1 MNVNYSNEKLN
12 LILANENNLN
22 SISEFLY
29 PNELINLSLSNKK
42 INTQSQKYLIYSMIN
57 TYGIQETYFRKKIF
71 FEFNNKNILEFFFIK
86 TEKIFNKFSHKNKKM
101 INLYI
106 FLFLFIGL
114 DLSTLF
120 LAMKINNDIKNKN
133 DIIILSPLLCIWICS
148 IVFYII
154 YIIRKKKYKNKIK
167 KMIEINKNKLV
178 YHTKENLQKLYDLLM
193 LRVKNKNNNL
203 FEDMIIIIIYIF
215 IPVCFKLIF
224 SIKYKTSFIIFS
236 SLYFSFSIF
245 YHFFKLLQKCY
256 QKKKRNYKQF
266 YINKEIDKNDIRKN
280 IKNSKNKIVQNE
292 VNKHKTIFSSVF
304 HNIFFFIV
312 KIFLSILFT
321 KHFFS
326 EIGNKLDSSSKKGW
340 IKLFI
345 PLYICYIPI
354 IGFSILHLISYN
366 KILKH
371 RLCILTCT
379 FIPILLCF
387 FISSVLF
394 PLILEERIK
403 LSAYSIPILC
413 FIGTIFV
420 VIHNYY
426 LHK

>member
-1 MNVNYSNEKLN
+1 MNANYSNEKLN
-12 LILANENNLN
+12 LILSNENNLN

-42 INTQSQKYLIYSMIN
+42 INTQSQKHLIYSMIN

-71 FEFNNKNILEFFFIK
+71 FELNNKSVLEYFFIK
-86 TEKIFNKFSHKNKKM
+86 TEKIFNKFSHKNKKL

-106 FLFLFIGL
+106 FLLLFIGL

-154 YIIRKKKYKNKIK
+154 YLIRKKKYKNKIK
-167 KMIEINKNKLV
+167 KMIDINKNKLV
-178 YHTKENLQKLYDLLM
+178 CHTNENLQKLYDLLM

-203 FEDMIIIIIYIF
+203 FEEIIIIIIYLF
-215 IPVCFKLIF
+215 IPVFFKQIF
-224 SIKYKTSFIIFS
+224 SITYKTSFIIFS
-236 SLYFSFSIF
+236 ILYFSFSIF
-245 YHFFKLLQKCY
+245 YHLFKLLYKYY
-256 QKKKRNYKQF
+256 QKKKRNIKQF
-266 YINKEIDKNDIRKN
+266 YINQEINKNSIRKN
-280 IKNSKNKIVQNE
+280 LKNSKNKIVQNE
-292 VNKHKTIFSSVF
+292 VKKHTTFFSSFF
-304 HNIFFFIV
+304 HNFFFFLE
-312 KIFLSILFT
+312 KIFLSFLFT
-321 KHFFS
+321 KHFFC

-345 PLYICYIPI
+345 PFYICYIPI

-366 KILKH
+366 KILKN
-371 RLCILTCT
+371 RIWILIST

-387 FISSVLF
+387 FISSILF
-394 PLILEERIK
+394 PLILEERLK
-403 LSAYSIPILC
+403 LSPYSIPILC

-420 VIHNYY
+420 VIHNYH
-426 LHK
+426 LR